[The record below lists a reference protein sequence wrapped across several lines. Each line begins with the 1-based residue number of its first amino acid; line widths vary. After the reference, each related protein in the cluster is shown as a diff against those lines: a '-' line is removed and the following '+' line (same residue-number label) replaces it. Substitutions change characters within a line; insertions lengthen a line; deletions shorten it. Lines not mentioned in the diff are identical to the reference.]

1 MLSKVW
7 GMNLNA
13 KTKSSTGI
21 IAPVAVF
28 IVICICICAGVVV
41 LYLKG
46 GTAPSAP
53 SAIRNLEA
61 LYITS
66 SDAILKAEY
75 NAENQWSNV
84 KARFEYKEGSSD
96 TWSSTD
102 WQEIPENAEN
112 GVLYENIYNLTP
124 GTQYE
129 FKAILQHDSEEIS
142 SPICS
147 FETYAI
153 PLNYE
158 AYGTVD
164 YTVDGDTIQV
174 TLTWVNPS
182 TAGVYTGPGQKVRFS
197 GGIDAPELANEG
209 GEESK
214 SFVRNFCPWM
224 TEVFLDLDNLSDDPY
239 HDSTSSRRLLGV
251 VYVKKDGKWVN
262 VNAEVL
268 RWGQEAY
275 PDHDWLKYRY
285 YSSEFNPDEWLAD
298 NYPYVL

>member
-1 MLSKVW
+1 MD
-7 GMNLNA
+7 LNA
-13 KTKSSTGI
+13 RAINKKI
-21 IAPVAVF
+21 LVLVVAV
-28 IVICICICAGVVV
+28 ICVCAGVVV

-46 GTAPSAP
+46 RAP

-66 SDAILKAEY
+66 SDATLKAEY
-75 NAENQWSNV
+75 STENQWSDV
-84 KARFEYKEGSSD
+84 KVRFEYRGGSSD
-96 TWSSTD
+96 TWSCTG
-102 WQEIPENAEN
+102 WRENVEN
-112 GVLYENIYNLTP
+112 GMLYEDIDNLTP
-124 GTQYE
+124 STRYE
-129 FKAILQHDSEEIS
+129 FKAVLQHDLEVIS
-142 SPICS
+142 SPICW
-147 FETYAI
+147 FETYSI

-182 TAGVYTGPGQKVRFS
+182 TAGVHTGPGQKVRFS

-209 GEESK
+209 GEEAK
-214 SFVRNFCPWM
+214 SFVRDNFCPYRNPPI
-224 TEVFLDLDNLSDDPY
+224 EVFLDLDNLSDDPY

-268 RWGQEAY
+268 RWGQNAY
-275 PDHDWLKYRY
+275 PNHDWLMYSY
-285 YSSEFNPDEWLAD
+285 YSSEFDANEWLAD